1 MIWFYF
7 YKKKKMFS
15 VLGVA
20 YGDHIVAEVGLKM
33 VIFWG
38 WTKNGNFLS
47 IGFQLQLLILIES
60 SNIFRWKPARKT
72 KVWSWGKFGPN

>member
-20 YGDHIVAEVGLKM
+20 YGDHIVAEVGPKM
-33 VIFWG
+33 VIF
-38 WTKNGNFLS
+38 
-47 IGFQLQLLILIES
+47 
-60 SNIFRWKPARKT
+60 
-72 KVWSWGKFGPN
+72 